1 MKQFVLNREQNDSS
15 LTLDLARAIAA
26 QMVCIGHAA
35 NIFLGPG
42 STYLPHVGVL
52 IFFVLSGFLIAH
64 TLFTK
69 AVEPGYGFA
78 EFMIER
84 IARIY
89 SAYLP
94 ALFVIAIV
102 DYLMWSIGL
111 FPVSFSPV
119 IFLKNLLMLQNY
131 PGPFNLG
138 GPTFGSAGQ
147 LSSLAAEFHIYVF
160 VGAMF
165 FMVSGRRRLT
175 MLAIA
180 ILSAAM
186 PLGYF
191 LGISGTDRGLFVLW
205 LLGFGSYFV
214 ARVTKMD
221 RDSAIYAG
229 VLFPLLCA
237 YWYLKRD
244 IGNEYDIQH
253 YPVFLCAFFAMVLA
267 SQGSSWLTRSIA
279 LKKITTVFAD
289 YAFSLF
295 LLHYTLVKV
304 VNVCFPDSGVSG
316 LVFSVVCANII
327 SYVFAIATENKHRNL
342 SQKLKAWLL
351 GYHRKPKVLPP

>member
-15 LTLDLARAIAA
+15 VTLDLARAIAA

-52 IFFVLSGFLIAH
+52 IFFVLSGFLIAY
-64 TLFTK
+64 TLVTK
-69 AVEPGYGFA
+69 AVEPRYGFT

-94 ALFVIAIV
+94 ALFLIAII
-102 DYLMWSIGL
+102 DYVMWSKGL
-111 FPVSFSPV
+111 FVESFSPMV
-119 IFLKNLLMLQNY
+119 FLKNMLMLQNY

-160 VGAMF
+160 VGAIF
-165 FMVSGRRRLT
+165 FMVLGRRRLT

-180 ILSAAM
+180 TLSAAM

-205 LLGFGSYFV
+205 LLGFACYFV
-214 ARVTKMD
+214 VCVTKTD
-221 RDSAIYAG
+221 RKTAISAGI
-229 VLFPLLCA
+229 LFPLFCG
-237 YWYLKRD
+237 YWYSKRD

-253 YPVFLCAFFAMVLA
+253 YPVFLCAFFAMMVA
-267 SQGSSWLTRSIA
+267 SQGSSWMARSIV
-279 LKKITTVFAD
+279 LKKTIAVFAD

-304 VNVCFPDSGVSG
+304 VNVCFPDSGVFG
-316 LVFSVVCANII
+316 LVFSVIGANVI
-327 SYVFAIATENKHRNL
+327 SYIFAIATENKHRIL
-342 SQKLKAWLL
+342 SQKLKVWWL
-351 GYHRKPKVLPP
+351 GYHRKPKVLSP